1 MNEDDRDE
9 LLIRL
14 DERVEKIRKDQK
26 AFNTI
31 AVSPK
36 GWGRCQVHETKIES
50 ARSTLKWAKRTFSV
64 AALGVLGKVLYS
76 TFWGGP

>member
-1 MNEDDRDE
+1 MNAEDRDE

-26 AFNTI
+26 SFNTI

-50 ARSTLKWAKRTFSV
+50 SRSTIKWVRRTFSV
-64 AALGVLGKVLYS
+64 AALGLICKALYS